1 MTSIC
6 SQTHKMQTV
15 RVLIVEDEYI
25 LAINLQ
31 ESLESLG
38 YTVVDIADSA
48 ELAIEKSA
56 KLLPNLILMDI
67 RLRGEKDG
75 IQAAEQIWHSLQ
87 IPIIYVTGHSDQSTV
102 ERATL
107 TFPFGYILKPVR
119 EQELYVA
126 IQTAL
131 NRYEREQFLS
141 SVLRGM
147 GDGVIVIDT
156 ELRIKYMNRVAEA
169 LTGWQFDDAK
179 KQTLTDVVQLIDEQ
193 TLNSIQNPMVSSIQR
208 ETTIY
213 LGDRILLVTK
223 DGTMIP
229 VADSATPLRNN
240 NGEITGAV
248 MVFRDDTQ
256 RRLLEER
263 NLAAERS
270 RQLEIQMAEM
280 ERFNKLKE
288 DFLTATS
295 HEMRTPLSNIKMAI
309 SMLENVIN
317 QQEILQSAAPPT
329 SASVSRYLNIMRQ
342 ECERELN
349 LVDDLL
355 NMRIMDTDTYP
366 LELDNIYLQSWLPE
380 IINDFQEI
388 IQAQKQVLE
397 LSIANDLPALVS
409 DANILARIVSEL
421 LLNACRYT
429 PSNERITVTV
439 HFYQNSKSLR
449 PQEAKS
455 NLSSPSSSSYF
466 QIRVNNSGVEIPLAE
481 QTKIFEPFYKVA
493 NKKIT
498 DKLSVFDKTEQIS
511 WRDYSQSSGTGLG
524 LTLVKKLVQYI
535 QGTIEVTSSQNLT
548 TFTVEL
554 PLILSIDKK

>member
-1 MTSIC
+1 MTSTY
-6 SQTHKMQTV
+6 SQTHKLQTV

-48 ELAIEKSA
+48 ELAIEKSTE
-56 KLLPNLILMDI
+56 LLPNLILMDI
-67 RLRGEKDG
+67 RLRGDKDG
-75 IQAAEQIWHSLQ
+75 IQAAEQIWHNLQ

-107 TFPFGYILKPVR
+107 TFPFGYILKPVK

-147 GDGVIVIDT
+147 GDGVIVVDT
-156 ELRIKYMNRVAEA
+156 ELRVKYMNQVAEA

-179 KQTLTDVVQLIDEQ
+179 NQNLTDVVQLIDEQ
-193 TLNSIQNPMVSSIQR
+193 TLGSIQNPMISAIQR
-208 ETTIY
+208 QTTIY

-263 NLAAERS
+263 NLAAERN

-280 ERFNKLKE
+280 ERFNQLKE

-309 SMLENVIN
+309 SMLENVMN
-317 QQEILQSAAPPT
+317 QQGILSSSVNTA

-355 NMRIMDTDTYP
+355 NMRIIDTEIYP
-366 LELDNIYLQSWLPE
+366 LELTDIYLQSWLPE
-380 IINDFQEI
+380 IINSFQEI
-388 IQAQKQVLE
+388 AQSQKQVLE
-397 LSIANDLPALVS
+397 VSIANDLPALVS

-429 PSNERITVTV
+429 PSNERITITV

-449 PQEAKS
+449 PQEAQS
-455 NLSSPSSSSYF
+455 NLSSVSSSSYF
-466 QIRVNNSGVEIPLAE
+466 QIKVNNSGVEIPLAE
-481 QTKIFEPFYKVA
+481 QAKIFEPFYKITP
-493 NKKIT
+493 KKII
-498 DKLSVFDKTEQIS
+498 DKLSVFEQNDQIS
-511 WRDYSQSSGTGLG
+511 RIDYPQSSRTGIG

-535 QGTIEVTSSQNLT
+535 QGTIEVTSNQNLT
-548 TFTVEL
+548 TFTIQL
-554 PLILSIDKK
+554 PLSLSVDK

>member
-1 MTSIC
+1 MASIC
-6 SQTHKMQTV
+6 SETHKLHTV

-56 KLLPNLILMDI
+56 QLLPNLILMDI

-75 IQAAEQIWHSLQ
+75 IQAAEQIWHNLQ

-147 GDGVIVIDT
+147 GDGVIVVDT
-156 ELRIKYMNRVAEA
+156 QLRIKYMNQIAEA
-169 LTGWQFDDAK
+169 LTGWRFDDAK
-179 KQTLTDVVQLIDEQ
+179 KQSLTDVVRLIEEQ
-193 TLNSIQNPMVSSIQR
+193 SLHSIPNPMISSIER
-208 ETTIY
+208 ETTVY

-229 VADSATPLRNN
+229 IADSATPLRNN

-256 RRLLEER
+256 RRLIEER
-263 NLAAERS
+263 NLATERN
-270 RQLEIQMAEM
+270 RQLEIQMSEM
-280 ERFNKLKE
+280 QRFNQLKE

-309 SMLENVIN
+309 SMLENVMN
-317 QQEILQSAAPPT
+317 QQGILQSAAPPV
-329 SASVSRYLNIMRQ
+329 SASVAQYLGILRQ

-355 NMRIMDTDTYP
+355 SMRIMDTEIYP
-366 LELDNIYLQSWLPE
+366 LELTEIHLQSWLPE
-380 IINDFQEI
+380 IINSFQEI
-388 IQAQKQVLE
+388 VKAQKQALE
-397 LSIANDLPALVS
+397 ISITDNLPTLVS
-409 DANILARIVSEL
+409 DVNILARIVSEL
-421 LLNACRYT
+421 LLNACKFT
-429 PSNERITVTV
+429 PSYEQITVTV
-439 HFYQNSKSLR
+439 HFYQNLKSFKV
-449 PQEAKS
+449 QDAQS
-455 NLSSPSSSSYF
+455 DLSPVCSSSYF
-466 QIRVNNSGVEIPLAE
+466 EIKINNSGVEIPLAE
-481 QTKIFEPFYKVA
+481 QSRIFEPFYRIA
-493 NKKIT
+493 PKKST
-498 DKLSVFDKTEQIS
+498 EKLSVFDQSYQLLRI
-511 WRDYSQSSGTGLG
+511 DYAQSSGTGLG
-524 LTLVKKLVQYI
+524 LTLVKKLVQYM
-535 QGTIEVTSSQNLT
+535 QGTIEVTSSRNLT
-548 TFTVEL
+548 TFTVQL
-554 PLILSIDKK
+554 PLSLSIVKK

>member
-1 MTSIC
+1 MTNIYSE
-6 SQTHKMQTV
+6 THRIHTV
-15 RVLIVEDEYI
+15 KVLIVEDEYI

-31 ESLESLG
+31 ESLELLG

-48 ELAIEKSA
+48 DLAIEKSTQ
-56 KLLPNLILMDI
+56 LLPNLILMDI

-147 GDGVIVIDT
+147 GDGVIVVDT
-156 ELRIKYMNRVAEA
+156 QLYVKYMNQIAEA
-169 LTGWQFDDAK
+169 LTGWRFDDAK
-179 KQTLTDVVQLIDEQ
+179 NQNLTDVVRLIDEQ
-193 TLNSIQNPMVSSIQR
+193 SLHSIQNPMISAI
-208 ETTIY
+208 ETQTTVY

-229 VADSATPLRNN
+229 IADSATPLRNN
-240 NGEITGAV
+240 NGKITGAV

-256 RRLLEER
+256 RRLIEER
-263 NLAAERS
+263 NLAAERH
-270 RQLEIQMAEM
+270 RQIEIQVAEM
-280 ERFNKLKE
+280 QRFNQLKE
-288 DFLTATS
+288 AFLTATS

-309 SMLENVIN
+309 SMLETVMN
-317 QQEILQSAAPPT
+317 QHGILQSTVSPI
-329 SASVSRYLNIMRQ
+329 SVSIARYLRIIRQ

-355 NMRIMDTDTYP
+355 NMRIMDTETYP
-366 LELDNIYLQSWLPE
+366 LELTYIHLQSWLTG
-380 IINDFQEI
+380 IVDNFQEI
-388 IQAQKQVLE
+388 TKAQKQALE
-397 LSIANDLPALVS
+397 VNIADNLPAVVS

-421 LLNACRYT
+421 LLNACKYT
-429 PSNERITVTV
+429 PPHERITVTV
-439 HFYQNSKSLR
+439 HFYPKSKSLKTHDAE
-449 PQEAKS
+449 P
-455 NLSSPSSSSYF
+455 NLSSVPSLSCF
-466 QIRVNNSGVEIPLAE
+466 QIRINNSGLEIPVSE
-481 QTKIFEPFYKVA
+481 QSQIFEPFYRITP
-493 NKKIT
+493 KKSAE
-498 DKLSVFDKTEQIS
+498 KLSVFDQSYQLSEI
-511 WRDYSQSSGTGLG
+511 DYAQSSGTGLG

-535 QGTIEVTSSQNLT
+535 QGTIEVTSSHNLT
-548 TFTVEL
+548 TFTVQL
-554 PLILSIDKK
+554 PLSLSLKS

>member
-6 SQTHKMQTV
+6 SQTHKIHTV
-15 RVLIVEDEYI
+15 KVLIVEDEYI

-48 ELAIEKSA
+48 ELAIEKSTQ
-56 KLLPNLILMDI
+56 LLPNLILMDI

-147 GDGVIVIDT
+147 GDGVIVVDPQ
-156 ELRIKYMNRVAEA
+156 LRVKYMNQIAEA
-169 LTGWQFDDAK
+169 ITGWRFDDAK
-179 KQTLTDVVQLIDEQ
+179 NQSLTDVVRLIEEQ
-193 TLNSIQNPMVSSIQR
+193 SLHSIQNPMISAIEKQ
-208 ETTIY
+208 TTVY
-213 LGDRILLVTK
+213 LGDRILLITK

-229 VADSATPLRNN
+229 IADSATPLRNN

-263 NLAAERS
+263 NLAAERN

-280 ERFNKLKE
+280 QRFNQLKE

-309 SMLENVIN
+309 SMLENVMN
-317 QQEILQSAAPPT
+317 QQSVLPSIAPPV
-329 SASVSRYLNIMRQ
+329 SASVARYVGIIRQ

-355 NMRIMDTDTYP
+355 NMRIMDTETYP
-366 LELDNIYLQSWLPE
+366 LELTQIHLQSWLSE
-380 IINDFQEI
+380 IVNNFQEI
-388 IQAQKQVLE
+388 AQSQKQALE
-397 LSIANDLPALVS
+397 VNIADNLPFLFS
-409 DANILARIVSEL
+409 DVNILARIVSEL
-421 LLNACRYT
+421 LLNACKYT
-429 PSNERITVTV
+429 PPHERITITV
-439 HFYQNSKSLR
+439 HFYQNSRSLKT
-449 PQEAKS
+449 QDAQS
-455 NLSSPSSSSYF
+455 DLSPVSSSSYF
-466 QIRVNNSGVEIPLAE
+466 QIRINNSGVEIPLAE
-481 QTKIFEPFYKVA
+481 QSQIFEPFYRIVS
-493 NKKIT
+493 KKT
-498 DKLSVFDKTEQIS
+498 TEKLSVFDQSYQTSSI
-511 WRDYSQSSGTGLG
+511 DYAQSSGTGLG

-535 QGTIEVTSSQNLT
+535 QGTIEVTSSHNLT
-548 TFTVEL
+548 TFTVQL
-554 PLILSIDKK
+554 PLNFSVKS

>member
-1 MTSIC
+1 
-6 SQTHKMQTV
+6 MQTV